1 MVRRRHSQ
9 GLVRGCAIH
18 ITSRAGAGAR
28 RGRGLLESVRVVPK
42 CRRLRVSG
50 LERASRAISNR
61 DRREALTCEGGAK
74 SQWSRGSGGSRR
86 GRRGRTRRYEIRFT
100 RRRQCLYVEYMPVTV
115 RLSRARAFG
124 QRLYR
129 TCQGRWKG
137 VSKGAGPQAMGRA
150 HEEAALRLFPPSTSW
165 PRM

>member
-1 MVRRRHSQ
+1 VEEVGEVGEDGHAVMRS
-9 GLVRGCAIH
+9 
-18 ITSRAGAGAR
+18 
-28 RGRGLLESVRVVPK
+28 
-42 CRRLRVSG
+42 
-50 LERASRAISNR
+50 
-61 DRREALTCEGGAK
+61 
-74 SQWSRGSGGSRR
+74 GSRDGGNVSMSNTCR
-86 GRRGRTRRYEIRFT
+86 SQF
-100 RRRQCLYVEYMPVTV
+100 